1 MLVQDYMTRKVVSMK
16 PLDNAR
22 DARELMSR
30 LRFQQ
35 LPIVARGKL
44 VGIVTDRDL
53 RDAFPAATISHL
65 GSQIDEFTRKITLE
79 SLMSSNVL
87 TVEPRT
93 PIADAAEIL
102 RGNRIGALP
111 VVEAGKLVGILT
123 RSDILKAT
131 IEVLRAV
138 EAKPRPQRRA
148 GS

>member
-1 MLVQDYMTRKVVSMK
+1 MLVRDYMTRKVVTMR

-79 SLMSSNVL
+79 SIMSSNVL
-87 TVEPRT
+87 TVEAGSA
-93 PIADAAEIL
+93 IADAAEIL
-102 RGNRIGALP
+102 RDNRIGALP
-111 VVEAGKLVGILT
+111 VTEGGKLVGILT
-123 RSDILKAT
+123 RSDIMRAT
-131 IEVLRAV
+131 IEVLRAA
-138 EAKPRPQRRA
+138 EPKARQRRA

>member
-1 MLVQDYMTRKVVSMK
+1 MLVQDYMTRKVVTMK

-30 LRFQQ
+30 LRIQQ

-65 GSQIDEFTRKITLE
+65 GSQIDEFTRKITLQ
-79 SLMSSNVL
+79 SIMSSNVL
-87 TVEPRT
+87 TVEARA

-102 RGNRIGALP
+102 RSNRIGALP
-111 VVEAGKLVGILT
+111 VLEAGKLVGILT
-123 RSDILKAT
+123 RSDILKAA
-131 IEVLRAV
+131 IEVLRAN
-138 EAKPRPQRRA
+138 ATKPRAQRRT